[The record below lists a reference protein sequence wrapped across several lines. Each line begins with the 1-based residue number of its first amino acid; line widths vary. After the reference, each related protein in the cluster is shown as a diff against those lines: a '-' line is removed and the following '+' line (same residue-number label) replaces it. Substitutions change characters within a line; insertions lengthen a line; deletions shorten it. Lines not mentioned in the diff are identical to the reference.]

1 MLIVSEEGLVQKRDV
16 PLQVLLRL
24 LKNPLLE
31 VDEIEGMGVFDF
43 FGLQPFYEE
52 GEVV

>member
-1 MLIVSEEGLVQKRDV
+1 MEECDV

-24 LKNPLLE
+24 LQNPLLE